1 MFPQNQQKKKQ
12 NQYTNDSILESLRNL
27 STGVGDTLKNQSSQA
42 TNDAFSS
49 LFGSFPQS
57 QHEFNQQ
64 IPGEYTPERLQKNSF
79 SRPEIVRPPVVKQ
92 EEQGLAQKIEA
103 VRSELKALSVS
114 IKKFNAE
121 VDKAVSEVPV
131 HPGIY
136 HLTFLERLRT
146 VIKHLRQNIDN
157 SSMWLSAHSGRKK
170 KMGFWGMYKKHGTT
184 FGLSHERSLA
194 TQAG

>member
-42 TNDAFSS
+42 ANDAFSS

-64 IPGEYTPERLQKNSF
+64 IPGEYTPERMQKNSF

-92 EEQGLAQKIEA
+92 EM
-103 VRSELKALSVS
+103 
-114 IKKFNAE
+114 
-121 VDKAVSEVPV
+121 
-131 HPGIY
+131 
-136 HLTFLERLRT
+136 HLTMHFLPQPLLE
-146 VIKHLRQNIDN
+146 V
-157 SSMWLSAHSGRKK
+157 
-170 KMGFWGMYKKHGTT
+170 
-184 FGLSHERSLA
+184 LSHGFKFY
-194 TQAG
+194 TF